1 MYLDQYTD
9 SIQQLCENHKVRNL
23 YVFGSVI
30 RKDFSEN
37 SDIDFIV
44 DFNTKDPI
52 EYADNYFS
60 LKFALQELLKRP
72 IDLLEER
79 GLKNTY
85 IKSSINN
92 SKKLIYEA

>member
-1 MYLDQYTD
+1 MYLDKYTN
-9 SIQQLCENHKVRNL
+9 SIQRLCENHKVRNL

-30 RKDFSEN
+30 RSDFSDN

-44 DFNTKDPI
+44 DFDTNDPL
-52 EYADNYFS
+52 EYADSYFAF
-60 LKFALQELLKRP
+60 KFALQDLLDRP

-79 GLKNTY
+79 GLRNTY
-85 IKSSINN
+85 IKSSINS